1 MPQVP
6 MPLGAYDAA
15 GRNVT
20 IGTQARKWP
29 QKMIVGL
36 ALVLAPFAIWL
47 YLIGAHG
54 RFWRGLDRDDRGLPP
69 APASWPAVT
78 IVIPARDEADTIAA
92 SLGSLLRQDYSGP
105 LRIILVDDQSS
116 DGTAMVAA
124 QAARGADYP
133 LTIVSGRPLPG
144 GWTGKVWAMEQG
156 LAQADEAG
164 PRYLLFTDADIVY
177 APHVLRELVARA
189 QSQHLVLASLMVK
202 LRCESLAERTLIPA
216 FVFFFQML
224 YPFSWVNGPSV
235 KTAAAAGGCMLVDRQ
250 ALRAAGGIEAI
261 RGALIDD
268 CALGKK
274 LKTVGPIWLGLTQQ
288 VRSLRPYRSFGDIRR
303 MVARS
308 AYYQLGYSPL
318 LLAATL
324 AGLSLTFLAPPL
336 ITLFAAGI
344 GHLIGGLTWG
354 LMAIAFQP
362 TLRLYRLGPLWGFAL
377 PIIAAIYLCF
387 TLDSAYQHRR
397 GRGGLWKGRIHANAS
412 GRP

>member
-1 MPQVP
+1 MARDDGRASQKV
-6 MPLGAYDAA
+6 AA
-15 GRNVT
+15 
-20 IGTQARKWP
+20 
-29 QKMIVGL
+29 KMLVGLVL
-36 ALVLAPFAIWL
+36 ALVPFAIWL

-54 RFWRGLDRDDRGLPP
+54 RFWRGLERDDLSP
-69 APASWPAVT
+69 APAPDSWPAVT
-78 IVIPARDEADTIAA
+78 AVMPARDEADSIAA
-92 SLGSLLRQDYSGP
+92 SLGSLLRQDYPGP
-105 LRIILVDDQSS
+105 LSIVLVDDQSS
-116 DGTAMVAA
+116 DGTAAIAA
-124 QAARGADYP
+124 HAALGADHP
-133 LTIVSGRPLPG
+133 LTVVSGRPLPS
-144 GWTGKVWAMEQG
+144 GWTGKVWAMQQG
-156 LAQADEAG
+156 VVQANEAS

-189 QSQHLVLASLMVK
+189 QSRHLVLTSLMVK
-202 LRCESLAERTLIPA
+202 LRCESLAECTLIPA

-224 YPFSWVNGPSV
+224 YPFSWVNRPSV
-235 KTAAAAGGCMLVDRQ
+235 NTAAAAGGCMLVERQ

-288 VRSLRPYRSFGDIRR
+288 VTSLRPYRSFEDIRR

-318 LLAATL
+318 LLAATV
-324 AGLSLTFLAPPL
+324 AGLSVTFLAPPL
-336 ITLFAAGI
+336 ITVFAAGV

-362 TLRLYRLGPLWGFAL
+362 TLRLYRLTPLWGFGL
-377 PIIAAIYLCF
+377 PIVAGIYLSF

-397 GRGGLWKGRIHANAS
+397 GRGGLWKGRIHVNAS